1 MLYLYYMYEFQQQK
15 SQRYPTLQ
23 QRLASNSSA
32 LDVPPTPR
40 SKKPSSWSDFSL
52 LASAKRIA
60 AWHHDTKVIF
70 ENLPHLFLGGVEGW
84 IAKEMIWKSDSL
96 TFTLGYNSGLP
107 VFVGIIS
114 FEMEVAVGGKLYEIG
129 FFDPPRSNISTY
141 QIIAMPFTT
150 VQSYQTLT
158 VPEVGRWTYAKRL
171 GWKLFHAAT
180 SNLVCEQDFD
190 SFEVVLGV
198 FCQYL

>member
-70 ENLPHLFLGGVEGW
+70 ENLPHLFWV
-84 IAKEMIWKSDSL
+84 
-96 TFTLGYNSGLP
+96 
-107 VFVGIIS
+107 
-114 FEMEVAVGGKLYEIG
+114 
-129 FFDPPRSNISTY
+129 
-141 QIIAMPFTT
+141 
-150 VQSYQTLT
+150 
-158 VPEVGRWTYAKRL
+158 
-171 GWKLFHAAT
+171 GWKVELPRRWFENQTVWLSLWVTILVFQFLLESYLLRWKLLSEENFMNWILRSSQIKYIHLPNHSNAIYNCSVL
-180 SNLVCEQDFD
+180 SNLDRPW
-190 SFEVVLGV
+190 SW
-198 FCQYL
+198 